1 MLCAVFTTSGN
12 SCFEIGLWGFFLLS
26 FFFFL
31 FILKSQT
38 EEPPGLLTM
47 KLLDATMRRYN
58 TIRPQG
64 NLTDTQRT
72 HATLGIATPPP
83 QLSHNTGLLKTV
95 VGPMFEWAKSVSTP
109 WGKTYIHETYKSHR
123 LTVCVLVWLYKT
135 VLLRAA
141 PPANVVCALQP
152 PCPTGMEC
160 LETSLL
166 RSNLTYS

>member
-1 MLCAVFTTSGN
+1 MCCLHLQWKFLFWNWFVGFYIYSFFYFKESDWGASWTAHNETAGRNNVTIRDNPTTS
-12 SCFEIGLWGFFLLS
+12 
-26 FFFFL
+26 
-31 FILKSQT
+31 
-38 EEPPGLLTM
+38 
-47 KLLDATMRRYN
+47 
-58 TIRPQG
+58 

-72 HATLGIATPPP
+72 HVTLGIATP
-83 QLSHNTGLLKTV
+83 NCLKTQV
-95 VGPMFEWAKSVSTP
+95 FWNCRWSDVRISTAKSVSTP

-141 PPANVVCALQP
+141 SPANMACALQP

-166 RSNLTYS
+166 RYNLTYS